1 VTRTPKTAPRSAP
14 KTNKLIGVL
23 LALTLALVATPAFAQ
38 IAKVNSVLE
47 TVRSILLGVSVV
59 LFTISFI
66 WVGYKM
72 AFQHA
77 KWSEVSNI
85 LIGGIF
91 VGGASA
97 IAAMIVG

>member
-1 VTRTPKTAPRSAP
+1 MNRTPVTAPRSAP
-14 KTNKLIGVL
+14 KTSKLIAAFLAVL
-23 LALTLALVATPAFAQ
+23 LAVVATPAFAQ
-38 IAKVNSVLE
+38 IAKVNTVLE
-47 TVRSILLGVSVV
+47 TVRSVLLGVSVV

-97 IAAMIVG
+97 LAAMIVG

>member
-1 VTRTPKTAPRSAP
+1 MNRTPETALQCAP
-14 KTNKLIGVL
+14 KINKFIAAL
-23 LALTLALVATPAFAQ
+23 LALTLALVTTPAFAQ